1 MTEINFYVSKEQGL
15 ENRLAVA
22 YRLINLAINRNLCV
36 HIHTGSESL
45 SKKVDD
51 YLWRNEAS
59 SFIPHSII
67 SAEDDLNNINTDNI
81 NKPSKLDK
89 VNISHD
95 LEPVENCDYLINMS
109 LERPEFF
116 SRFTKVAEI
125 LDTEDE
131 ILTAGRKR
139 YYFYRD
145 RGYTL
150 GYHKL

>member
-15 ENRLAVA
+15 DNRLAVV
-22 YRLINLAINRNLCV
+22 YRLLDIALKRNLYV
-36 HIHTGSESL
+36 HIHTDSETL
-45 SKKVDD
+45 SKKVDEF
-51 YLWRNEAS
+51 LWRNEAP

-67 SAEDDLNNINTDNI
+67 SAEDSENNNTP
-81 NKPSKLDK
+81 KPNKLDK

-95 LEPVENCDYLINMS
+95 FEPIENCDYLINMS
-109 LERPEFF
+109 IERPSFF

-139 YYFYRD
+139 YSFYRD

>member
-15 ENRLAVA
+15 DNRLAVV
-22 YRLINLAINRNLCV
+22 YRLLNLALKRDLYV
-36 HIHTGSESL
+36 HIHTGSEEL

-51 YLWRNEAS
+51 YLWKNEIS

-67 SAEDDLNNINTDNI
+67 SDDDDSL
-81 NKPSKLDK
+81 NKPDKLNR

-95 LEPVENCDYLINMS
+95 FEPMENCDYLINLS
-109 LERPEFF
+109 IERPLFF

-125 LDTEDE
+125 IDTEDE

-139 YYFYRD
+139 YSFYRD

-150 GYHKL
+150 GYYKL

>member
-15 ENRLAVA
+15 DNRLAVV
-22 YRLINLAINRNLCV
+22 YRLLDIALKRNLCV
-36 HIHTGSESL
+36 HIHTGSEAL
-45 SKKVDD
+45 SKTVDD
-51 YLWRNEAS
+51 FLWKNEIS

-67 SAEDDLNNINTDNI
+67 SENDSI
-81 NKPSKLDK
+81 NKADK

-95 LEPVENCDYLINMS
+95 FEPMENCDYLINMS
-109 LERPEFF
+109 IERPSFF

-139 YYFYRD
+139 YSFYRD

>member
-1 MTEINFYVSKEQGL
+1 MTEINFYVSKEQGFD
-15 ENRLAVA
+15 NRLSVV
-22 YRLINLAINRNLCV
+22 YRLLDIALKRNLCV
-36 HIHTGSESL
+36 HIHTGSEAI
-45 SKKVDD
+45 SKKVDEF
-51 YLWRNEAS
+51 LWRNETS

-67 SAEDDLNNINTDNI
+67 STEDIENNL
-81 NKPSKLDK
+81 NKPNNLNK

-95 LEPVENCDYLINMS
+95 FEPMENCDYLINMS
-109 LERPEFF
+109 IERPSFF

-139 YYFYRD
+139 YSFYRD

-150 GYHKL
+150 GYYKL

>member
-15 ENRLAVA
+15 DNRLAVA

-36 HIHTGSESL
+36 HVHTGSESL

-67 SAEDDLNNINTDNI
+67 STEDDLNNLGDIN
-81 NKPSKLDK
+81 KLDK

-95 LEPVENCDYLINMS
+95 FEPIENCDYLINMS
-109 LERPEFF
+109 LERPSFF

-139 YYFYRD
+139 YSFYRD

>member
-1 MTEINFYVSKEQGL
+1 MTEINFYVSKEEGL
-15 ENRLAVA
+15 DNRLAVV
-22 YRLINLAINRNLCV
+22 YRLLDIALKRNLCV
-36 HIHTGSESL
+36 HIHTGSETL
-45 SKKVDD
+45 SKKVDEF
-51 YLWRNEAS
+51 LWRNETS

-67 SAEDDLNNINTDNI
+67 STEDILNTPNNPDTSD
-81 NKPSKLDK
+81 KLNK

-95 LEPVENCDYLINMS
+95 FEPMENCDYLINMS
-109 LERPEFF
+109 IERPSFF

-139 YYFYRD
+139 YSFYRD

-150 GYHKL
+150 GYYKL

>member
-15 ENRLAVA
+15 EHRLAVA

-51 YLWRNEAS
+51 FLWRNEAT

-67 SAEDDLNNINTDNI
+67 STEDSSTDADKKN
-81 NKPSKLDK
+81 SKLDK
-89 VNISHD
+89 ISISHNF
-95 LEPVENCDYLINMS
+95 EPIENCDYLINMS
-109 LERPEFF
+109 TERPSFF

-131 ILTAGRKR
+131 IITAGRKR
-139 YYFYRD
+139 YSFYRD

>member
-15 ENRLAVA
+15 DNRLAIA

-36 HIHTGSESL
+36 HVHTGSESL

-67 SAEDDLNNINTDNI
+67 STEDDLNNLGDIN
-81 NKPSKLDK
+81 KLDK

-95 LEPVENCDYLINMS
+95 FEPIENCDYLINMS
-109 LERPEFF
+109 LERPSFF

-139 YYFYRD
+139 YSFYRD

>member
-15 ENRLAVA
+15 EHRLAVA
-22 YRLINLAINRNLCV
+22 YRLINLAMSRNLCV

-51 YLWRNEAS
+51 FLWRNEAT

-67 SAEDDLNNINTDNI
+67 STEDSSTDADKKNS
-81 NKPSKLDK
+81 KPDK
-89 VNISHD
+89 ISISHNF
-95 LEPVENCDYLINMS
+95 EPIENCDYLINMS
-109 LERPEFF
+109 IERPSFF

-131 ILTAGRKR
+131 IITAGRKR
-139 YYFYRD
+139 YSFYRD

>member
-22 YRLINLAINRNLCV
+22 YRLLNLALKRNLRV
-36 HIHTGSESL
+36 HIHTGSEAL

-51 YLWRNEAS
+51 FLWRNETS

-67 SAEDDLNNINTDNI
+67 SGEDNLNKL
-81 NKPSKLDK
+81 NKVD
-89 VNISHD
+89 ISHEF
-95 LEPVENCDYLINMS
+95 EPMQNCDYLINLS
-109 LERPEFF
+109 IERPSFF

-139 YYFYRD
+139 YSFYRD

-150 GYHKL
+150 GYYKL